1 MPDILTESEARA
13 LCDRIL
19 SRTTADGAEVRL
31 LSGLEGNTRFAAN
44 QLTTAGEVVDAEA
57 TLTARFGQRSASVSF
72 NSLSDAGIDAAVRK
86 AESLARLSP
95 EDPEQ
100 MPLLGPQQYLAPGAF
115 FDGTEGLG
123 PERRA
128 DAVAEAVA
136 QPRQAD
142 LVATGFVERVAR
154 STAVANAA
162 GLFAYS
168 RSSLA
173 SFTTTVRT
181 PDGGGSGW
189 AGGTH
194 NDWSRVAAPAEL
206 VQRAADKAERS
217 VDPTVAQPGPYTVV
231 LEPTAVGNLLQ
242 LLSSG
247 LDARSNDEGRGA
259 FARPGG
265 GNQIGERVMD
275 ERVTVFSD
283 PEDPDLLE
291 RPFTDDGLPVGRTT
305 WIEGGVLANLAYDR
319 YWADRQ
325 GRNPLPRAG
334 GLKFAGQSGSVEDL
348 IEGVDFGLLVTRF
361 WYIRGVDPRTLKYTG
376 LTRDG
381 TFLIE
386 NGRVTVAVKNLRFNE
401 SIVTMLNNVEAVGE
415 AVRVVASESG
425 GLGPAV
431 VAPPLVVRD
440 FRFTSVSD
448 AV

>member
-1 MPDILTESEARA
+1 MQDILTENEARE

-19 SRTTADGAEVRL
+19 SRSTADGAEVRL
-31 LSGLEGNTRFAAN
+31 VSGLEGNTRFAVN
-44 QLTTAGEVVDAEA
+44 QLTTAGEVTNAEA
-57 TLTARFGQRSASVSF
+57 TLTVRYGQRSASVSF
-72 NSLSDAGIDAAVRK
+72 NTLDDYGIGAAVRK
-86 AESLARLSP
+86 AEDLARLAPS
-95 EDPEQ
+95 DPEQ
-100 MPLLGPQQYLAPGAF
+100 MPLLGQQQYVAPRAF

-123 PERRA
+123 PEPRA

-136 QPRQAD
+136 RPRQTD
-142 LVATGFVERVAR
+142 LVATGFLERVAGC
-154 STAVANAA
+154 TAVANSA

-168 RSSLA
+168 RSSQA

-181 PDGGGSGW
+181 PEGDGSGW

-206 VQRAADKAERS
+206 VQQASDKAERS
-217 VDPTVAQPGPYTVV
+217 VDATVAQPGPYTVV

-242 LLSSG
+242 RLSGG
-247 LDARSNDEGRGA
+247 LDARANDEGRAA
-259 FARPGG
+259 FSRAGG
-265 GNQIGERVMD
+265 GNRIGEQVMD
-275 ERVTVFSD
+275 ERVTVYSD

-291 RPFTDDGLPVGRTT
+291 RPFTDEGLPVGRTT

-319 YWADRQ
+319 YWADQQ
-325 GRNPLPRAG
+325 GRDPLPRAG
-334 GLKFAGQSGSVEDL
+334 GIKFPGQSGSVRDL
-348 IEGVDFGLLVTRF
+348 IEGVDFGVLVTRF

-386 NGRVTVAVKNLRFNE
+386 NGRVTAAVKNLRFNE
-401 SIVTMLNNVEAVGE
+401 SIVAMLNNVEAVGE

-431 VAPPLVVRD
+431 VVPPLVVRN
-440 FRFTSVSD
+440 FHFTSVSD